1 VLLLLQLLCGGS
13 TSGCLL
19 LPQLLNLFCQLRAA
33 LLGLLL
39 PLARLARRAAGCS
52 SCCLC
57 RCCSGACGSQPLLC
71 LALRFCRCRRL
82 LLRAAQLLPQAL
94 LRLPR
99 PLLLRGRR
107 GCHRLNLAQQGA
119 GGVSCAANQR
129 LCRALCLPQPLLE
142 V

>member
-1 VLLLLQLLCGGS
+1 VQLLRGGS
-13 TSGCLL
+13 ASGRLL
-19 LPQLLNLFCQLRAA
+19 LPQLLHLFLQLRAA

-39 PLARLARRAAGCS
+39 ALACLARRAASSS

-57 RCCSGACGSQPLLC
+57 RCCSGTCGSQPLLC
-71 LALRFCRCRRL
+71 LVLRICRCRRL

-99 PLLLRGRR
+99 PLLLSRCRR
-107 GCHRLNLAQQGA
+107 CHRLDLAQQGA
-119 GGVSCAANQR
+119 GGIPCAAHQR
-129 LCRALCLPQPLLE
+129 LCRTLCLPQPLLQ